1 MKKGTKLII
10 SAAAAVT
17 AAVITGTM
25 CAFAA
30 EAGNGDVNGDGRVN
44 ITDITLTAAFV
55 KGKRLLSAEEMAAAD
70 VNGDGSVNTTDITRI
85 AAFVKGKRNLDGS
98 EFKKDPEPEPEPSGP
113 VIEVKNGVTYV
124 NGILVVN
131 KSYALPENYGNGLTA
146 ETQKAFNN
154 MQAAAWNDGIS
165 LNICSG
171 FRSYS
176 YQSQLYWSYVNRDG
190 QWAADTYSARPG
202 HSEHQTGLAIDI
214 NNASTSFNGSREAQ
228 WIAAH
233 CADYGFI
240 LRYPYGKED
249 KTGFMYESWHVRYVG
264 KDLARKITDSGL
276 CLEEY
281 LGIDSYYH

>member
-10 SAAAAVT
+10 STAAAVT
-17 AAVITGTM
+17 AAIITGTM

-30 EAGNGDVNGDGRVN
+30 AGNGDVNGDGKVN
-44 ITDITLTAAFV
+44 ITDITLTAAYV
-55 KGKRLLSAEEMAAAD
+55 KGKKMLSADALTAAD
-70 VNGDGSVNTTDITRI
+70 VSGDGSVNTTDLTRL
-85 AAFVKGKRNLDGS
+85 AAFVKGKRYLDGS
-98 EFKKDPEPEPEPSGP
+98 EPTPPPEPEPEGP
-113 VIEVKNGVTYV
+113 VIEVRNGVTYV
-124 NGILVVN
+124 DGILVVN
-131 KSYALPENYGNGLTA
+131 KSYALPENYGSGLTA

-165 LNICSG
+165 LWICSG

-214 NNASTSFNGSREAQ
+214 NDASSNFNGTPAAK

-233 CADYGFI
+233 CTEYGFI
-240 LRYPYGKED
+240 IRYPYGKQD
-249 KTGFMYESWHVRYVG
+249 KTGFMYEPWHVRYVG
-264 KDLARKITDSGL
+264 KDLAKKITASGL

>member
-10 SAAAAVT
+10 STAAAVT

-30 EAGNGDVNGDGRVN
+30 AGNGDVNGDGKVN
-44 ITDITLTAAFV
+44 ITDITLTAAYV
-55 KGKRLLSAEEMAAAD
+55 KGKKMLSADALTAAD
-70 VNGDGSVNTTDITRI
+70 VSGDGSVNMTDLTRL
-85 AAFVKGKRNLDGS
+85 AAFVKGKRYLDGS
-98 EFKKDPEPEPEPSGP
+98 EPTPPPEPEPEGP
-113 VIEVKNGVTYV
+113 VIEVRNGVTYV
-124 NGILVVN
+124 DGILVVN

-165 LNICSG
+165 LWICSG
-171 FRSYS
+171 FRDYWTQ
-176 YQSQLYWSYVNRDG
+176 YNLYWSYVNRDG

-214 NNASTSFNGSREAQ
+214 NDASSNFNGTPAAK

-233 CADYGFI
+233 CTEYGFI
-240 LRYPYGKED
+240 IRYPYGKQD
-249 KTGFMYESWHVRYVG
+249 KTGFMYEPWHVRYVG
-264 KDLARKITDSGL
+264 KDLAKKITKSGL

>member
-10 SAAAAVT
+10 STATAVT

-30 EAGNGDVNGDGRVN
+30 AGNGDVNGDGKVN
-44 ITDITLTAAFV
+44 ITDITLTAAYV
-55 KGKRLLSAEEMAAAD
+55 KGKKMLSADALTAAD
-70 VNGDGSVNTTDITRI
+70 VSGDGSVNTTDLTRL
-85 AAFVKGKRNLDGS
+85 AAFVKGKRYLDGS
-98 EFKKDPEPEPEPSGP
+98 EPTPPPEPEPEGP
-113 VIEVKNGVTYV
+113 VIEVRNGVTYV
-124 NGILVVN
+124 DGILVVN
-131 KSYALPENYGNGLTA
+131 KSYALPENYGSGLTA

-165 LNICSG
+165 LWICSG

-214 NNASTSFNGSREAQ
+214 NDASSNFNGTPAAK

-233 CADYGFI
+233 CTEYGFI
-240 LRYPYGKED
+240 IRYPYGKQD
-249 KTGFMYESWHVRYVG
+249 KTGFMYEPWHVRYVG
-264 KDLARKITDSGL
+264 KDLAKKITKSGL

>member
-1 MKKGTKLII
+1 ML
-10 SAAAAVT
+10 SADA
-17 AAVITGTM
+17 
-25 CAFAA
+25 
-30 EAGNGDVNGDGRVN
+30 
-44 ITDITLTAAFV
+44 LTAA
-55 KGKRLLSAEEMAAAD
+55 D
-70 VNGDGSVNTTDITRI
+70 VSGDGSVNTTDLTRL
-85 AAFVKGKRNLDGS
+85 AAFVKGKRYLDGS
-98 EFKKDPEPEPEPSGP
+98 EPTPPPEPEPEGP
-113 VIEVKNGVTYV
+113 VIEVRNGVTYV
-124 NGILVVN
+124 DGILVVN

-165 LNICSG
+165 LWICSG

-214 NNASTSFNGSREAQ
+214 NDASSNFNGTPAAK

-233 CADYGFI
+233 CTEYGFI
-240 LRYPYGKED
+240 IRYPYGKQD
-249 KTGFMYESWHVRYVG
+249 KTGFMYEPWHVRYVG
-264 KDLARKITDSGL
+264 KDLAKKITASGL

>member
-10 SAAAAVT
+10 STAAAVT

-30 EAGNGDVNGDGRVN
+30 AGNGDVNGDGKVN
-44 ITDITLTAAFV
+44 ITDITLTAAYV
-55 KGKRLLSAEEMAAAD
+55 KGKKMLSADALTAAD
-70 VNGDGSVNTTDITRI
+70 VSGDGSVNTTDLTRL
-85 AAFVKGKRNLDGS
+85 AAFVKGKRYLDGS
-98 EFKKDPEPEPEPSGP
+98 EPTPPPEPEPEGP
-113 VIEVKNGVTYV
+113 VIEVRNGVTYV
-124 NGILVVN
+124 DGILVVN
-131 KSYALPENYGNGLTA
+131 KSYALPENYGSGLTA

-165 LNICSG
+165 LWICSG

-214 NNASTSFNGSREAQ
+214 NNASTSFNGSREAK

-264 KDLARKITDSGL
+264 KDLAKKITKSGL

>member
-10 SAAAAVT
+10 STAAAVT

-30 EAGNGDVNGDGRVN
+30 AGNGDVNGDGKVN
-44 ITDITLTAAFV
+44 ITDITLTAAYV
-55 KGKRLLSAEEMAAAD
+55 KGKKMLSADALTAAD
-70 VNGDGSVNTTDITRI
+70 VSGDGSVNTTDLTRL
-85 AAFVKGKRNLDGS
+85 AAFVKGKRYLDGS
-98 EFKKDPEPEPEPSGP
+98 EPTPPPEPEPEGP
-113 VIEVKNGVTYV
+113 VIEVRNGVTYV
-124 NGILVVN
+124 DGILVVN
-131 KSYALPENYGNGLTA
+131 KSYALPENYGSGLTA

-165 LNICSG
+165 LWICSG

-176 YQSQLYWSYVNRDG
+176 YQSQLYWNYVNRDG

-214 NNASTSFNGSREAQ
+214 NDASSNFNGTPAAK

-233 CADYGFI
+233 CTEYGFI
-240 LRYPYGKED
+240 IRYPYGKQD
-249 KTGFMYESWHVRYVG
+249 KTGFMYEPWHVRYVG
-264 KDLARKITDSGL
+264 KDLAKKITASGL

>member
-17 AAVITGTM
+17 AAVIAGTM

-30 EAGNGDVNGDGRVN
+30 KAGNGDVNGDGKVN
-44 ITDITLTAAFV
+44 ITDITLTAAYV
-55 KGKRLLSAEEMAAAD
+55 KGKRMLSDKALAAAD
-70 VNGDGSVNTTDITRI
+70 VNGDGSVNNTDITRL

-98 EFKKDPEPEPEPSGP
+98 EFAPTGP

-124 NGILVVN
+124 DGILVVN
-131 KSYALPENYGNGLTA
+131 KSYALPQNYGNGLTS

-214 NNASTSFNGSREAQ
+214 NNASTSFNGTREAK